1 MMKPVDVKLGTYIE
15 SSKETNKK
23 NPKFKIGD
31 NVRTT
36 KYKNILAKSY
46 NSIWS
51 EEIFVIKNLKT
62 LFRDVISD
70 IKGK

>member
-1 MMKPVDVKLGTYIE
+1 MKTVDVKLDTYIE

-46 NSIWS
+46 NPIWS
-51 EEIFVIKNLKT
+51 EEAFVIKNFKST
-62 LFRDVISD
+62 VP
-70 IKGK
+70 

>member
-1 MMKPVDVKLGTYIE
+1 MKAVDVKLDTYIE
-15 SSKETNKK
+15 SSKETNK

-46 NSIWS
+46 NPIWS
-51 EEIFVIKNLKT
+51 EEAFVIKNLKA